1 MSKDGQRQATIAA
14 RAAGAVD
21 TATAG
26 IVPGIHPATTFL
38 RDAEYALEVER
49 NSYARDHND
58 TVRAA
63 EEVLRHL
70 EGAADTLLFPS
81 GMAAAAAVLRTV
93 RDGGRIVLQSGI
105 YHGVTTFSE
114 AFAARRGIT
123 LDRIDASDPEV
134 LTAACAR
141 SADLVWIE
149 APSNPWLKITDI
161 AQAAAL
167 AHGAGAKLVVDGT
180 AASPVLTQALA
191 FGADISMHS
200 TTKAINGHS
209 DVVGGVLSCRD
220 AESDLWADIK
230 TDRLQAGAIMGPFE
244 AWLTLRGVRTLPLR
258 MERMS
263 ANAQALAEFLDAHAA
278 VEQVLYPGLSDHP
291 GHALAKRQMCGG
303 FGYLMSFI
311 VKGGAE
317 GALRAAGRL
326 KLIHRATSLGGV
338 ESLIE
343 HRPTIEP
350 QSGLPGGMLRFSVG
364 IEDVEDLKGDLAQ
377 ALEG

>member
-1 MSKDGQRQATIAA
+1 MSKDGQRPATIAA
-14 RAAGAVD
+14 RAAGAMD
-21 TATAG
+21 EATAG

-38 RDAEYALEVER
+38 RDADYALEVGR

-58 TVRAA
+58 TVRAS
-63 EEVLRHL
+63 EEVLRQL

-105 YHGVTTFSE
+105 YHGVTTFAE

-123 LDRIDASDPEV
+123 LDRVDASDPQV
-134 LTAACAR
+134 LTEVCATP
-141 SADLVWIE
+141 ADVVWIE
-149 APSNPWLKITDI
+149 VPSNPWLKITDI
-161 AQAAAL
+161 PQAVEL

-191 FGADISMHS
+191 FGADIAMHS

-220 AESDLWADIK
+220 AQAEIWSEIK
-230 TDRLQAGAIMGPFE
+230 ADRLQAGAIMGPFE
-244 AWLTLRGVRTLPLR
+244 AWLTLRGMRTMPLR
-258 MERMS
+258 MERMCS
-263 ANAQALAEFLDAHAA
+263 NAQALAEFLDAHDA
-278 VEQVLYPGLSDHP
+278 VEQVLYPGLPDHP
-291 GHALAKRQMCGG
+291 GHNLAAQQMCGG

-317 GALRAAGRL
+317 AALAVAGRL
-326 KLIHRATSLGGV
+326 KLVHRATSLGGV

-343 HRPTIEP
+343 HRPTVEP

-364 IEDVEDLKGDLAQ
+364 IEDVEDLKGDLRQ